1 MYTDIY
7 TCIYH
12 CTKCTVCRATD
23 VHLSTLLIY
32 VHVFITVQSVQY
44 AALLLSVMPRHI
56 FFEAIAGPLCFEI
69 SIQIDEKYV

>member
-23 VHLSTLLIY
+23 V
-32 VHVFITVQSVQY
+32 
-44 AALLLSVMPRHI
+44 MPPHI

-69 SIQIDEKYV
+69 TIQIDEKYFE